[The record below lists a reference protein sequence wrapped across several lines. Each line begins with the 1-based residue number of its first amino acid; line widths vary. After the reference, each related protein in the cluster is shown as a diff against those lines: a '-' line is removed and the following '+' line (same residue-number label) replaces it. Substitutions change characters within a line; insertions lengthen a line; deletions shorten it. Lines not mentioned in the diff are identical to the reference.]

1 MSQEAVT
8 AHKSKA
14 HYLPL
19 DSIRGIAAL
28 SVVVH
33 HFVTSKVMIAA
44 FPQKA
49 WIDIPF
55 FHNAWLFVDLFF
67 VLSGMVISLSYVK
80 ADFGHFSFREFA
92 SRRLARIYPL
102 HVVML
107 VMMLVLRLARLAL
120 VASGMLA
127 AAAPGIEVNTIYS
140 FVLNLLLLH
149 SLGFLDHL
157 SWNGP
162 SWSISTEFYTYLLF
176 GALLLLAQQF
186 RSLKFFYLVSAVLVV
201 GSWILAAF
209 GLGKPSLDFHYD
221 FGLVRCILSFFIGVL
236 TVRLVSAWPRPA
248 MPIAPSVLQ
257 WILLAAAIS
266 IVMVVGAYPEISFV
280 APFVFALLLGSLM
293 AFPVE
298 ASLPRLLATAPLVWL
313 GKRSYSIYMVH
324 AAVLVLAE
332 YAVRAIGSRPYR
344 PFDASS
350 AGSATVALCLFV
362 LCVLIASSITY
373 RYVEVRGGRLLLRI
387 LGGNNR
393 LPLPVTAKI
402 GNVPN

>member
-257 WILLAAAIS
+257 WVLLAAAIS
-266 IVMVVGAYPEISFV
+266 IVLVVGAYPEISFV

-332 YAVRAIGSRPYR
+332 YAVRAIGSRP
-344 PFDASS
+344 FDASS
-350 AGSATVALCLFV
+350 AGSATVALGLFV

>member
-1 MSQEAVT
+1 MSEEAVT

-80 ADFGHFSFREFA
+80 PDFGHFSFREFA

-107 VMMLVLRLARLAL
+107 VIMLILRLARLAL
-120 VASGMLA
+120 VASGIV
-127 AAAPGIEVNTIYS
+127 AAAPLGIEVNTVYS

-186 RSLKFFYLVSAVLVV
+186 RSMKFFYLVSAFLVI

-236 TVRLVSAWPRPA
+236 TVKLVSAWPRPA

-257 WILLAAAIS
+257 WVLLAAAIS
-266 IVMVVGAYPEISFV
+266 IVMAVGAYPEISFV

-293 AFPVE
+293 AFPVD
-298 ASLPRLLATAPLVWL
+298 ASLPRLLATPPLVWL

-332 YAVRAIGSRPYR
+332 YAVRAIGSRPYW

-350 AGSATVALCLFV
+350 AGSATVVLCLFV

-373 RYVEVRGGRLLLRI
+373 RYVEVRGGRLLLQI
-387 LGGNNR
+387 LGDNGR